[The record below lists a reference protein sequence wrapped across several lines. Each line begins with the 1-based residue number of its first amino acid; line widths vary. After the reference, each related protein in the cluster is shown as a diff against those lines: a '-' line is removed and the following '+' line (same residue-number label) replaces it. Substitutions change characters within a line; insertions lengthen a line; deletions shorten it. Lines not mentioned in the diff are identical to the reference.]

1 MYEKTQEECLHVLGL
16 YVKKAVASS
25 LVESVISVLYAAG
38 YTLGS
43 FLAVR
48 GI

>member
-1 MYEKTQEECLHVLGL
+1 MYEKLKKNVCPWL